1 MKPFRD
7 YDLRQVI
14 ANQWAAVNKKI
25 DTMSNEEIMANGLD
39 VLAENIYQEF
49 FIEPVTIFEEDFSK
63 RNIKQ
68 GKIQK
73 YIDPF
78 FRDYSDREYVEVDGV
93 IAEFYFPFTG
103 EADLFKCRASTFS
116 MGVYPEITVNKATVS
131 FRIERSLSEM
141 NNANAKDNLIGSLD
155 HALKEIREG
164 LSYANNDVT
173 AFNYSLKQQAMKWL
187 EEKKKKVEAYFSIAT
202 MFEVPIEKKEY
213 AQTHIP
219 LKRNIVPVAKHYESS
234 NYYGI
239 SDGDYKDILDSIKHT
254 GSTYERTPSSY
265 KALHEEDLQNTLLAA
280 LNATYKGD
288 ATGETFRNRGKTD
301 ICIERDNRAAFV
313 AECKMWTG
321 QKEVGKAIDQL
332 DGYLTWRDCKTALI
346 YFVRRKVFLKTLESA
361 ETALRAYDSM
371 RNVTALDKNEF
382 ECLFLSK
389 ANPGQQIKMRV
400 MLFNLYCE
408 D

>member
-1 MKPFRD
+1 M
-7 YDLRQVI
+7 
-14 ANQWAAVNKKI
+14 
-25 DTMSNEEIMANGLD
+25 
-39 VLAENIYQEF
+39 
-49 FIEPVTIFEEDFSK
+49 
-63 RNIKQ
+63 
-68 GKIQK
+68 
-73 YIDPF
+73 
-78 FRDYSDREYVEVDGV
+78 
-93 IAEFYFPFTG
+93 
-103 EADLFKCRASTFS
+103 
-116 MGVYPEITVNKATVS
+116 
-131 FRIERSLSEM
+131 
-141 NNANAKDNLIGSLD
+141 
-155 HALKEIREG
+155 
-164 LSYANNDVT
+164 
-173 AFNYSLKQQAMKWL
+173 
-187 EEKKKKVEAYFSIAT
+187 
-202 MFEVPIEKKEY
+202 
-213 AQTHIP
+213 
-219 LKRNIVPVAKHYESS
+219 
-234 NYYGI
+234 
-239 SDGDYKDILDSIKHT
+239 DSIKHT

-265 KALHEEDLQNTLLAA
+265 KALHEEDLRNTLLAA

-332 DGYLTWRDCKTALI
+332 DGY
-346 YFVRRKVFLKTLESA
+346 YFVRRKDFLKTLESA